1 MGCWGM
7 GLNQSDEY
15 CEVYESFMERYDE
28 GMAAAEIREEILS
41 DYLKEFN
48 KDDPILHDVYFALAK
63 AGWMC
68 CDQSPEILARVKAII
83 ESGANLEF
91 YRELGAD
98 DRDLALRQKKLGAF
112 WDSLQSPRARP
123 RKRRPAPRERE
134 LPDLDA
140 GDVLSYKA
148 PQGQR
153 VLVVLDRIGWPRF
166 FEDQLFCCILQRT
179 FQQEAL
185 RTLDPLKETLGLIS
199 SFTGQEFLARSSY
212 RKIGHIAVPD
222 SLYGKLYPMSW
233 NGQILFLESGKK
245 DFQAAFSPEEEL
257 ELGQLLTGKTPE
269 GMSLYGKVSRVSFRG
284 GGVRQS
290 YIKTEPRK
298 ETVKKAVNRFRT
310 EEIDRVLSQVGVNE
324 SEDFYRA
331 LDSVVYSLGRDAENT
346 EEAVYAYR
354 LLMELSQHPKAQ
366 VRQAVIG
373 ALGTM
378 AARNKKAPLSEKELT
393 ALIQREWSEA
403 DAVGKGILTDAME
416 DLRQSRGWQIA
427 LPEEKA

>member
-15 CEVYESFMERYDE
+15 CEVYETFMERYDE
-28 GMAAAEIREEILS
+28 GMAVAEIREELLS
-41 DYLKEFN
+41 HYLKEFS

-68 CDQSPEILARVKAII
+68 CDQSPEILERVKAII
-83 ESGANLEF
+83 ESGANLDF

-140 GDVLSYKA
+140 GDVLSYKT

-153 VLVVLDRIGWPRF
+153 VIVVLDRIGWPRF

-185 RTLDPLKETLGLIS
+185 RTLDPLKERLGLIS
-199 SFTGQEFLARSSY
+199 SFTGQEFLAPSSY
-212 RKIGHIAVPD
+212 RKIGHVAVPD

-257 ELGQLLTGKTPE
+257 ELGQLLMGKTPE
-269 GMSLYGKVSRVSFRG
+269 GMSLYSKVSRVSFRG

-298 ETVKKAVNRFRT
+298 ETVKKAVNRFQT

-331 LDSVVYSLGRDAENT
+331 LDSVVYRLGRDAENT

-354 LLMELSQHPKAQ
+354 LLMELSQHPKSS
-366 VRQAVIG
+366 VRMAVLR
-373 ALGTM
+373 ALGVI
-378 AARNKKAPLSEKELT
+378 AVRHKKVPLSEAEIKDRLYAQWRQGDPAEK
-393 ALIQREWSEA
+393 
-403 DAVGKGILTDAME
+403 AVLKNVME
-416 DLRQSRGWQIA
+416 DLRQSRGWQFV
-427 LPEEKA
+427 LP